1 MHLSKKHWVYL
12 IVTFGFI
19 AQVFLSQILWYSE
32 TRDFFLVPMFD
43 ALPLDLGDIGNMVL
57 FIGLLLSL
65 IIGVFYQK
73 KHLLFG
79 ILLFLALL
87 FLQDLSRVQA
97 WSYQYFLT
105 FLVLFISWKK
115 PTKEILPALQYL
127 LIFTYFWSGIQ
138 KINPHYIDSVHPW
151 LFNAFEWSK
160 PFKHNVTI
168 GYATAIMEVLIGV
181 GLMFRATQKIA
192 VILGILMHGLIL
204 AMISPWFLN
213 WNSVVYP
220 WNIVMICLLPILFW
234 NRKHKMSE
242 SENESENSLNEKL
255 PQFAIRPKSP
265 VEWLILV
272 CVGILPVFN
281 LFTHFPETISM
292 TMYNGATSQIT
303 VFFAEDEMP
312 NCIPQKA
319 KSEVYPALNGNLL
332 SLDDWGVQELNVP
345 IYNLPTYA
353 RKFGK
358 QYCDC
363 VENKALAGIR
373 ITNIK
378 RWRTKD
384 AKIVEWIS
392 CQDLK

>member
-1 MHLSKKHWVYL
+1 MQLSKKHWIYS
-12 IVTFGFI
+12 IVTLGFI
-19 AQVFLSQILWYSE
+19 AQILLSQTLWYSQ
-32 TRDFFLVPMFD
+32 TRQFFLVPMFE
-43 ALPLDLGDIGNMVL
+43 ALPLNVGNIGNMIF

-65 IIGVFYQK
+65 IIGIFYQK
-73 KHLLFG
+73 RYLVSG
-79 ILLFLALL
+79 ILLFLAVL
-87 FLQDLSRVQA
+87 FLQDLTRVQA

-105 FLVLFISWKK
+105 FLILFINWKK
-115 PTKEILPALQYL
+115 TTKEILPALQYL

-160 PFKHNVTI
+160 PFRHNVTI
-168 GYATAIMEVLIGV
+168 GYASAIIEALIGV

-192 VILGILMHGLIL
+192 VIVGILMHGLIL

-220 WNIVMICLLPILFW
+220 WNIVMIFLLPILFW
-234 NRKHKMSE
+234 NKKIN
-242 SENESENSLNEKL
+242 ENENEKL

-281 LFTHFPETISM
+281 LFTRFPETISM
-292 TMYNGATSQIT
+292 TMYNGATSEIT
-303 VFFAEDEMP
+303 VFFAEGEMP
-312 NCIPQKA
+312 KCIAPKA
-319 KSEVYPALNGNLL
+319 KPEVYPALNGNLL

-345 IYNLPTYA
+345 IYDLPTYA

-358 QYCDC
+358 QYCNC

-378 RWRTKD
+378 RWETED
-384 AKIVEWIS
+384 AKIIEWVL
-392 CQDLK
+392 CKDLK

>member
-1 MHLSKKHWVYL
+1 MQLSKKHWVYL
-12 IVTFGFI
+12 IVTLGFI
-19 AQVFLSQILWYSE
+19 AQIFLSQTLWYSE

-43 ALPLDLGDIGNMVL
+43 ALPLDLGNIGNMVL

-65 IIGVFYQK
+65 IIGIFYQK
-73 KHLLFG
+73 KYLLFG
-79 ILLFLALL
+79 VLGFLALL
-87 FLQDLSRVQA
+87 FLQDLTRLQA
-97 WSYQYFLT
+97 WSYQYFLM
-105 FLVLFISWKK
+105 FLILFINWKK
-115 PTKEILPALQYL
+115 PTKEILPALQYV

-160 PFKHNVTI
+160 PLKDNVTI
-168 GYATAIMEVLIGV
+168 GYATAIIEALIGV
-181 GLMFRATQKIA
+181 GLYFRITRKIA
-192 VILGILMHGLIL
+192 VIGGILMHGLIL
-204 AMISPWFLN
+204 SMISPWFLN

-220 WNIVMICLLPILFW
+220 WNIVMICLLPVLFW
-234 NRKHKMSE
+234 NKKLKISE
-242 SENESENSLNEKL
+242 SKNSLLGESKNIR
-255 PQFAIRPKSP
+255 QFAILPKSP

-292 TMYNGATSQIT
+292 TMYNGATSEIT

-312 NCIPQKA
+312 NCIPHKA
-319 KSEVYPALNGNLL
+319 KADIYPALNGNLL
-332 SLDDWGVQELNVP
+332 SLDDWGIQELNVP
-345 IYNLPTYA
+345 IYDLPTYA

-363 VENKALAGIR
+363 IDNKAYAGIR

-378 RWRTKD
+378 RWQTED
-384 AKIVEWIS
+384 AKTIEWII
-392 CQDLK
+392 CKDLK